1 MTRFGLF
8 AALALVALGLSM
20 CAGPQPAPEESPA
33 EPVFADERMGWWR
46 EARFGMFIH
55 WGLYSVLGG
64 EWEGFDYGKEMGGAS
79 AEWIMLQAAIPKEE
93 YSKLASRFN
102 PVRFDADRWAGLAKR
117 AGMKYLVI
125 TSKHHDGFSL
135 FDSKYTDYDIVD
147 ASPFG
152 RDIIAELAE
161 ACRKQDIRFGV
172 YYSQSKDW
180 YHRKRLR
187 QDPEPP
193 PDAYRDFVKG
203 QVRELLTNYGDIAV
217 LWFDTG
223 DKFTEINSEYG
234 RLVRRLSPRTIIG
247 SRLNGDPSLHDF
259 RTMADRSIP
268 EGKVDFDAESPMT
281 MRDNWGFDRDDTNW
295 KSVRELLQRFSLT
308 VCRGANMLLNV
319 GPTPEGELMPEE
331 IERLEAIGRWLEV
344 NGEAVYGSQGGPF
357 AYDFEWGSVSQK
369 PGRLYLHVL
378 EWNPEGLRLDGLRT
392 QVRRAYLLADPNRG
406 DLELN
411 QDIAAGSLEIAT
423 PGRAPDENVSVI
435 VLEVDGEV
443 EVDPTLSGKRNWNI
457 GTGIRL
463 NEEKIKR
470 QRAQGWVPSRE
481 PRP

>member
-1 MTRFGLF
+1 MKRLAVC
-8 AALALVALGLSM
+8 AALAALGLSM
-20 CAGPQPAPEESPA
+20 CAGPEPGPETMP
-33 EPVFADERMGWWR
+33 EPLSSDERMGWWR

-93 YSKLASRFN
+93 YSKLAGQFN
-102 PVRFDADRWAGLAKR
+102 PVKFDADRWASIAKR

-135 FDSKYTDYDIVD
+135 FDSEHTDYDIMD
-147 ASPFG
+147 ASPFR

-161 ACRKQDIRFGV
+161 ACRKQGIRFGV

-180 YHRKRLR
+180 YHRKLLR
-187 QDPEPP
+187 QDPDPP
-193 PDAYRDFVKG
+193 SDAYREFVKA
-203 QVRELLTNYGDIAV
+203 QVTELLTNYGDIAV

-223 DKFTEINSEYG
+223 DAFTEINSEYG
-234 RLVRRLSPRTIIG
+234 RLVRRLSPPTIIG
-247 SRLNGDPSLHDF
+247 SRLAGDPSLHDF

-268 EGKVDFDAESPMT
+268 EGNVDFDAESPMT

-295 KSVRELLQRFSLT
+295 KSERELLQRFSLT
-308 VCRGANMLLNV
+308 ICRGANMLLNV

-331 IERLEAIGRWLEV
+331 IVRLEAIGRWLEV

-357 AYDFEWGSVSQK
+357 AHDFEWGSISQRR
-369 PGRLYLHVL
+369 GRLYLHIY
-378 EWNPEGLRLDGLRT
+378 EWNPNGLRLDGLLSK
-392 QVRRAYLLADPNRG
+392 VRRAYLLADPNG
-406 DLELN
+406 SELHFE
-411 QDIAAGSLEIAT
+411 QDVAAGSLQVAT
-423 PGRAPDENVSVI
+423 PGPPPDENVSVV
-435 VLEVDGEV
+435 VLEIDGGV
-443 EVDPTLSGKRNWNI
+443 EIDRTVTGERHWNI

-463 NEEKIKR
+463 NEEKIER
-470 QRAQGWVPSRE
+470 QRAQGWLPSRE
-481 PRP
+481 PMP